1 MSYAV
6 CLPTAGTG
14 SRLGNKTK
22 YINKS
27 LLTIAN
33 KPIIS
38 HLIKKFPEECEFI
51 IPLGFKGNLVRQFLE
66 IAYPKKNFRFVNVE
80 PFEGKGSGLSHTL
93 KSCKKFLLKPFV
105 FMSCDTFVEES
116 IPPPLENWMAYDFKE
131 ECSSYRTINLNNQI
145 VIEICEKGKTF
156 TKNHFPYIG
165 LAGIKDYEY
174 FWEGMDKVNENQIEM
189 GEVCGLRNI
198 INKKIKGIKMTWR
211 DTGNPISFAE
221 TSQFYLD
228 RDGPNILEKEN
239 EAIWFINENVFKFSI
254 DEEFISNRVKRS
266 YQLEKFVPKIL
277 SYSKNIYHYKKEKGE
292 VLSKVVNLR
301 IFYKL
306 LKVSEKFWGFNFS
319 ENIDK
324 NEFNKVCNVFY
335 KDKTYKRINDFLNDN
350 KEIDEIKFVNG
361 KKIQKIHSL
370 LENVDWD
377 YISEGIPVRFHGDFH
392 FENII
397 YNSKRDSFVFLDWRQ
412 DFGGNLKFGDIY
424 YDFAKLMHGL
434 IINHSIIANEL
445 YYVKI
450 NKNEINYDFHR
461 FNNLVV
467 CENAFDEWIT
477 NNGYDLKKTKI
488 ITALI
493 FLNIAPLHHEP
504 YSKLLFS
511 LGKDLL
517 NKQISC
523 N

>member
-6 CLPTAGTG
+6 CIPTAGTG
-14 SRLGNKTK
+14 SRLGKKTK

-38 HLIKKFPEECEFI
+38 HLIDKFPEECEFI
-51 IPLGFKGNLVRQFLE
+51 IPLGFKGNLVKQFLE
-66 IAYPKKNFRFVNVE
+66 IAYPKRNFRFINIE
-80 PFEGKGSGLSHTL
+80 PFEGEGSGLSHTL

-105 FMSCDTFVEES
+105 FMSCDTFVEEP
-116 IPPPLENWMAYDFKE
+116 IPSPFENWMAYDYKE
-131 ECSSYRTINLNNQI
+131 ESSSYRTINMCDQI
-145 VIEICEKGKTF
+145 VMEICEKGKTSS
-156 TKNHFPYIG
+156 KNHFPYIG
-165 LAGIKDYEY
+165 LAGIKDYEN
-174 FWEGMDKVNENQIEM
+174 FWEGMDKVNQSQIEI

-211 DTGNPISFAE
+211 DTGNLISFAE
-221 TSQFYLD
+221 TSEFYFD
-228 RDGPNILEKEN
+228 KDGPNILEKEN
-239 EAIWFINENVFKFSI
+239 EAIWFIDENVFKFSI
-254 DEEFISNRVKRS
+254 DENFISNRVKRS

-277 SYSKNIYHYKKEKGE
+277 NHSKNIYHYKKEEGE
-292 VLSKVVNLR
+292 VLSKIVNLK

-319 ENIDK
+319 ENVDK
-324 NEFNKVCNVFY
+324 NEFKKVCNIFY
-335 KDKTYKRINDFLNDN
+335 KDKTYERISHFLNDN

-361 KKIQKIHSL
+361 QKIEKIHAL
-370 LENVDWD
+370 LKSIDWD
-377 YISEGIPVRFHGDFH
+377 YICEGKPVRFHGDFH

-397 YNSKRDSFVFLDWRQ
+397 FNNKKDSFVFLDWRQ
-412 DFGGNLKFGDIY
+412 DFGGDLRFGDIY

-434 IINHSIIANEL
+434 IINHSIIANDL
-445 YYVKI
+445 FYVKI
-450 NKNEINYDFHR
+450 NKYEINYDFHR
-461 FNNLVV
+461 FNNLIV

-523 N
+523 K